1 MIQINNSTK
10 RIYIYIETNEIKS
23 SLHYSRVI
31 RVVNKIIIK
40 ITKECTKMYQVREDI
55 NHKSYYLS

>member
-1 MIQINNSTK
+1 MIRINNSTK

-31 RVVNKIIIK
+31 IKVIKEYIK
-40 ITKECTKMYQVREDI
+40 IYQVCEDI